1 MIGTA
6 PLPTRTPPRFV
17 IRKTKAGGP
26 SSEQPYGG
34 IRDAKARGAK
44 DAMRTAGRTPR
55 GVTRTGIIRHIDEL
69 GRIVIPIE
77 IRKRFGLGE
86 KDPLE
91 ISVKDET
98 ILLSKP
104 TSSCVFC
111 GREGS
116 LEEFRGR
123 SVCRS

>member
-1 MIGTA
+1 MTA
-6 PLPTRTPPRFV
+6 RQAIKTTPQ
-17 IRKTKAGGP
+17 T
-26 SSEQPYGG
+26 S
-34 IRDAKARGAK
+34 
-44 DAMRTAGRTPR
+44 R

-77 IRKRFGLGE
+77 IRKSFGLGE

-104 TSSCVFC
+104 QTVCVFC
-111 GREGS
+111 GRDDP
-116 LEEFRGR
+116 LEEYRGR
-123 SVCRS
+123 SICRLCIEELATQDG